1 VANRSAALPLLKHDS
16 CFVRSGIVT
25 QAWALKVSDVPGATH
40 NRIGSNRY
48 RHRSAGAGVGSPGRD
63 AGSGQTWRS
72 RELVFLHRGPRVRIR
87 LPPAVSQVRTAIG
100 PPELPSAP
108 RKQSRRRPPQGD
120 RGFESTSL
128 QQPVCLSGEPR
139 GCKRKAPHF
148 GGGLRVAGNVRTGV
162 QAANRD
168 YFALSL

>member
-72 RELVFLHRGPRVRIR
+72 RELVFLHRGPRVRIS
-87 LPPAVSQVRTAIG
+87 LPPPASQCEPDFLRLIGSARAASTEVSARYARSPWPRRMG
-100 PPELPSAP
+100 APE
-108 RKQSRRRPPQGD
+108 RR
-120 RGFESTSL
+120 
-128 QQPVCLSGEPR
+128 
-139 GCKRKAPHF
+139 
-148 GGGLRVAGNVRTGV
+148 GLRVFCHA
-162 QAANRD
+162 AANVMVSSQQEMGPRPR
-168 YFALSL
+168 AGRLERGNCR

>member
-1 VANRSAALPLLKHDS
+1 MANRSAALPLLKHDS

-63 AGSGQTWRS
+63 AGSGQTKRS

-87 LPPAVSQVRTAIG
+87 LPPADSQSLSRSRFSRSRTPLFRASLG
-100 PPELPSAP
+100 SWL
-108 RKQSRRRPPQGD
+108 GD
-120 RGFESTSL
+120 RVSPDLPALTPERGSSTVSGNSARRYKIQTSVTPGLQSASSETCATSCYSL
-128 QQPVCLSGEPR
+128 W
-139 GCKRKAPHF
+139 
-148 GGGLRVAGNVRTGV
+148 
-162 QAANRD
+162 
-168 YFALSL
+168 